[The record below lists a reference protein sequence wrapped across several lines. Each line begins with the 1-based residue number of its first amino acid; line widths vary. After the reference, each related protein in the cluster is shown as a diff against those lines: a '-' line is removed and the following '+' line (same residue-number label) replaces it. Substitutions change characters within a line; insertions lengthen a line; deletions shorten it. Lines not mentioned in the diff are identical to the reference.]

1 MESVPNSN
9 FLEVVAQDQKCAR
22 GNHLPM
28 IRVRKS
34 RAYFTQIDIQILN
47 YLKPINL
54 RERNDR
60 RLRDERGPIW

>member
-9 FLEVVAQDQKCAR
+9 FLKVVAQGQKCAQ

-34 RAYFTQIDIQILN
+34 RAYFTQIDIQLLN
-47 YLKPINL
+47 YIKTNQLN
-54 RERNDR
+54 R
-60 RLRDERGPIW
+60 R

>member
-9 FLEVVAQDQKCAR
+9 FLKVVAQGQKCAR

-34 RAYFTQIDIQILN
+34 AAYFTQIDIRILN

-54 RERNDR
+54 IEGDVR
-60 RLRDERGPIW
+60 RVRDERGPI